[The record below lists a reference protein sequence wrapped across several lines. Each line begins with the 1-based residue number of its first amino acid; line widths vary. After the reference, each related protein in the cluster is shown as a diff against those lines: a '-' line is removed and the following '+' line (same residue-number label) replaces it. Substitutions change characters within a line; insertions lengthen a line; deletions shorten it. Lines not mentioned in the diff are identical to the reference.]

1 MLDVQ
6 TKLAVTAATA
16 SIANVLAEAVG
27 WVTDNTAAMAGI
39 GGLIVLGLTMRNTVL
54 QGRIAKL
61 KIEEMEHQAK
71 QREDMEEEKD

>member
-16 SIANVLAEAVG
+16 SIINVLAEAVG

-39 GGLIVLGLTMRNTVL
+39 GGLIVLGLTMRNTIL

-61 KIEEMEHQAK
+61 KIEEMEYEA
-71 QREDMEEEKD
+71 EKRGDTDD